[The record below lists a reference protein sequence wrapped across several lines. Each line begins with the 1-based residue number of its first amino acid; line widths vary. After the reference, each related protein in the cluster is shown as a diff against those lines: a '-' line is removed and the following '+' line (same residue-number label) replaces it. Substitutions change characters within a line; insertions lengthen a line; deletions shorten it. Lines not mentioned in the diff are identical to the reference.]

1 MVMPQEDVGLAWNRN
16 RWMQYSIAPQAPIP
30 MAKNA
35 STSEPPVPCSK
46 DWRAVHA
53 TSGSHIVGTIHQGV
67 LVKFSIHSFSKNR
80 KLIRC
85 CGRYTHWLY
94 LSPSCPT
101 WATTGRSRFT
111 SIASAPRAAHVFF
124 SDAPSLRPSTSTR
137 TSTTNRDTR
146 RSVHVNSCRVYGS
159 LPSTHSVHE
168 PRDDSS
174 RGAVVRRGRGQAT
187 NAVVIERVE
196 ECDRRDSVPVELID
210 GTARH
215 GIEPL
220 PPWECPSHDVS
231 LRTSMTTTPPHPS
244 TFPPTCRRSRS
255 RSRSVAPLHKRQ
267 EQRTKNALRLSPT
280 DVPTSSLLASSTMR
294 TESKPCRSR

>member
-159 LPSTHSVHE
+159 LPSSQLG
-168 PRDDSS
+168 PRTK
-174 RGAVVRRGRGQAT
+174 GRQLTWCGRST
-187 NAVVIERVE
+187 R
-196 ECDRRDSVPVELID
+196 
-210 GTARH
+210 T
-215 GIEPL
+215 
-220 PPWECPSHDVS
+220 
-231 LRTSMTTTPPHPS
+231 RTSDERRRHRASRRMRS
-244 TFPPTCRRSRS
+244 TRFGSCRVDRWNS
-255 RSRSVAPLHKRQ
+255 AACN
-267 EQRTKNALRLSPT
+267 RTLAT
-280 DVPTSSLLASSTMR
+280 VGVPIA
-294 TESKPCRSR
+294 

>member
-35 STSEPPVPCSK
+35 STCRPSVPCSK
-46 DWRAVHA
+46 DWLAVHA
-53 TSGSHIVGTIHQGV
+53 TSGSHIVGTIHHGV

-137 TSTTNRDTR
+137 TSTIRRDTR
-146 RSVHVNSCRVYGS
+146 RSAHVNSCRVYGS

-168 PRDDSS
+168 PTRDSS
-174 RGAVVRRGRGQAT
+174 RGAVGRRGRGQAT
-187 NAVVIERVE
+187 NAVVFERVE
-196 ECDRRDSVPVELID
+196 ARDRREAVPVEWID
-210 GTARH
+210 GSARH
-215 GIEPL
+215 GIEPVR
-220 PPWECPSHDVS
+220 PRECPSHDAS
-231 LRTSMTTTPPHPS
+231 LRTSLTTTPPHPS
-244 TFPPTCRRSRS
+244 TFPPTCRRSRT
-255 RSRSVAPLHKRQ
+255 RSRSVAPLPRRPEH
-267 EQRTKNALRLSPT
+267 RTNHALRLSST
-280 DVPTSSLLASSTMR
+280 DVPTSSLLASSTTR